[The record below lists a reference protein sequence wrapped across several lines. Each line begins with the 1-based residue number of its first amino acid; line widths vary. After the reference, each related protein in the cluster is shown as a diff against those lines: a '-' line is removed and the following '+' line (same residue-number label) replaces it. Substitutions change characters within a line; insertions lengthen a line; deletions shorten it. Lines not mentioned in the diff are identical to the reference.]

1 VFKDLGIVATG
12 MNSDNKD
19 YELIRDF
26 LAGNEQSFNILARK
40 YQEKI
45 YWHARRMLGNHD
57 DANEIVQQV
66 LLVMH
71 KKINTFNFSSALYT
85 WIYKITS
92 TRSLNLIKKRTLTRI
107 FSFSSVESFENHGYE
122 NIIEDIEAREKFSK
136 MEKLLLKLPVKQ
148 REIFVMRNYDDLSY
162 EEISNITE
170 KSVGALK
177 ANYFHAFRKMKELME
192 KDENR

>member
-1 VFKDLGIVATG
+1 MFKDLGIVATG